1 MADTRTLKLSLLA
14 DVNKF
19 LDGMNK
25 AETGTKSLGS
35 KVGKYS
41 KAMAGAFLAVGAA
54 AGVMAVKIGV
64 DSVKA
69 AVEDEKSQATLAQ
82 ALKNTTKATNA
93 QIKSSENWI
102 LKQQLSYGISD
113 SKLRPALANLARAT
127 GDVEK
132 AQKLTNLAMDISA
145 ATGKDVESVSLALSK
160 AYNGNLGALTRLG
173 VPLDAG
179 IIKSK
184 DFGAATEKL
193 QQLFGGSAAAA
204 TQTYAGQLAI
214 LRERFNEIKESLGT
228 KLIPVLKRFLEQLN
242 LVAMGFGGE
251 DPNKGLSNKVKALN
265 NELTGGN
272 KGSAYNLGTSLASV
286 AKSFEMLFGALS
298 GSNATKGNDTLQTF
312 ANALNATA
320 NAITKVA
327 NAYKFAKGI
336 LGKLADTII
345 IGEGNGG
352 YLSSVPGIPYGNQ
365 GPAGQRALGGP
376 VSATNSYLVGEKGPE
391 IFRPNVGGRITPN
404 GGGGGTV
411 INLNGIVDAE
421 SARRSIEQLIQR
433 SARRTGAI
441 DWVGATL

>member
-14 DVNKF
+14 DVKKF
-19 LDGMNK
+19 TEGMNE
-25 AETGTKSLGS
+25 AEKGTKGLND

-41 KAMAGAFLAVGAA
+41 KMMGAAFLAVGAA
-54 AGVMAVKIGV
+54 AGVMAIKIGV

-69 AVEDEKSQATLAQ
+69 AIEDEKSQATLAQ

-93 QIKSSENWI
+93 QIKSSEDWI
-102 LKQQLSYGISD
+102 YKQQISYGISD

-127 GDVEK
+127 GDVTK

-173 VPLDAG
+173 VPLDAS

-184 DFGAATEKL
+184 DFGKATEEL
-193 QQLFGGSAAAA
+193 QRLFGGSAAAA

-214 LRERFNEIKESLGT
+214 VSERVNELKEGIGFAL
-228 KLIPVLKRFLEQLN
+228 LPVLKTLLQQVN
-242 LVAMGFGGE
+242 MVAKGFSGE
-251 DPNKGLSNKVKALN
+251 DPQGLSSRAR
-265 NELTGGN
+265 ELAGQ
-272 KGSAYNLGTSLASV
+272 
-286 AKSFEMLFGALS
+286 M
-298 GSNATKGNDTLQTF
+298 
-312 ANALNATA
+312 
-320 NAITKVA
+320 
-327 NAYKFAKGI
+327 
-336 LGKLADTII
+336 
-345 IGEGNGG
+345 EGNGAYTLGGSLRSVANSFSLLFTQITTGNGKSAATSLERIANSLETFAKAINLVTDAYEG
-352 YLSSVPGIPYGNQ
+352 YFKLYNKVPNFLKTAMNPISRL
-365 GPAGQRALGGP
+365 AGYINLVDGARANGGP
-376 VSATNSYLVGEKGPE
+376 VTSGRSYLVGERGPE
-391 IFRPNVGGRITPN
+391 IFTPSVGGKITPN
-404 GGGGGTV
+404 GAMGGGTV